1 MTGGIHYNPSHTNV
15 CKFFNF
21 QLTFSQL
28 ISHLKMLKLCR
39 VTKAEVFFL
48 VLVYD
53 FNFSQL

>member
-1 MTGGIHYNPSHTNV
+1 MHTASHTNF

-28 ISHLKMLKLCR
+28 TPETLKLGR
-39 VTKAEVFFL
+39 VTKAKVLFL

-53 FNFSQL
+53 FNFSQF